1 MIALDTNV
9 LVRYIM
15 QDDAKQAVLATQ
27 LVESLS
33 AQSPGFLALVAMVEL
48 AWVLTSA
55 YDLDRRQFSAA
66 LEGLL
71 RSKEFI
77 VERADIVWKA
87 LRLFNTTNADFADCL
102 ISNSATSAGCETTMT
117 FDRAAAKSGGMT
129 LLR

>member
-15 QDDAKQAVLATQ
+15 QDDAKQAALATQ

-33 AQSPGFLALVAMVEL
+33 GQSPGFLALVAVVEL

-55 YDLDRRQFSAA
+55 YDLDRQQFSAA

-87 LRLFNTTNADFADCL
+87 LRLFNATNADFADCL
-102 ISNSATSAGCETTMT
+102 ISNSATSAGYETAMT
-117 FDRAAAKSGGMT
+117 FDRAAAKSAGMT
-129 LLR
+129 LIV